1 MHALL
6 AFWAKRVKI
15 WAVLGGKHL
24 KILILF
30 TALFITNINAQDILP
45 LKERAA
51 FVNKLQKERLNKLL
65 PQLMEKTDIDMWVL
79 IAREYNEDP
88 IIKTMLPPTWLNAR
102 RTTILV
108 FSLDKKTKNFESV
121 AIARYAFGDN
131 IPSIWDK
138 DKQPNQWEAL
148 KDYIVS
154 KNPEKIGLNISS
166 YESLADGLSKYHY
179 DQLYNVLSPKFRK
192 KITSAEDLAIAWI
205 ETRTDL
211 EMTVFSQ
218 LVEISSSIIREA
230 FSTKVITPGITST
243 DDVVWW
249 MREKVLSLGLDTWF
263 HPTVDVQRKDNS
275 DLYAFDNKSKF
286 DIILPGDLL
295 HCDFGISYLTLNT
308 DTQELAYVLKPGET
322 DAPDFLI
329 KAFKEGTRVQDIFT
343 NNFKQGLTGNEI
355 LRRSLE
361 QGKAEG
367 LRPSIYT
374 HPLGTYG
381 HSAGTTIGMWDSQGG
396 VPFTGDHPLQYNTAY
411 AIELNTTVYV
421 EEWEKDIRIMLEVPG
436 FFGENGFRY
445 INGRLKEFLL
455 VGSKQTG
462 LED

>member
-1 MHALL
+1 M
-6 AFWAKRVKI
+6 R
-15 WAVLGGKHL
+15 

-51 FVNKLQKERLNKLL
+51 FINKLQKERLNKLL

-230 FSTKVITPGITST
+230 FSTKVITPGVTST

-322 DAPDFLI
+322 NAPDFLI
-329 KAFKEGTRVQDIFT
+329 KAFKEGTRIQDIFT

-355 LRRSLE
+355 LKRYLE
-361 QGKAEG
+361 QGKAVG

-396 VPFTGDHPLQYNTAY
+396 VPFTGDYPLQYNTAY
-411 AIELNTTVYV
+411 AIELNTTVYI

-455 VGSKQTG
+455 VGLKQIG

>member
-1 MHALL
+1 M
-6 AFWAKRVKI
+6 R
-15 WAVLGGKHL
+15 

-51 FVNKLQKERLNKLL
+51 FINKLQKERLNKLL

-230 FSTKVITPGITST
+230 FSTKVITPGVTST
-243 DDVVWW
+243 DDVVWFI
-249 MREKVLSLGLDTWF
+249 REKVLSLGLETWF

-436 FFGENGFRY
+436 FFGKNGFRF

>member
-1 MHALL
+1 M
-6 AFWAKRVKI
+6 R
-15 WAVLGGKHL
+15 

-51 FVNKLQKERLNKLL
+51 FINKLQKERLNKLL

-121 AIARYAFGDN
+121 AISRYAFGDN

-230 FSTKVITPGITST
+230 FSTKVITPGVTST

-436 FFGENGFRY
+436 FFGKNGFRY